1 MNKKG
6 QVLVLFVIM
15 LPLIV
20 FIISMIIGKV
30 YLYGEKKSQQDLA
43 NSACTYYK
51 KGKDISE
58 IKDIILENDKDQVIK
73 ITDNNNKIKIILV
86 KYIDNLLNKKNKVK
100 TELIC
105 E

>member
-6 QVLVLFVIM
+6 QVLVLFVIV
-15 LPLIV
+15 LPLII
-20 FIISMIIGKV
+20 FIISMVIAKV

-43 NSACTYYK
+43 NSACSYYK
-51 KGKDISE
+51 KGKSVDE
-58 IKDIILENDKDQVIK
+58 IKEIILENDKEQTIK
-73 ITDNNNKIKIILV
+73 ITDNNNTVKIILV
-86 KYIDNLLNKKNKVK
+86 KYIDNLLSKKNKVK

>member
-15 LPLIV
+15 LPLL
-20 FIISMIIGKV
+20 FLIISMIIGKV

-43 NSACTYYK
+43 NSACIYYK

-58 IKDIILENDKDQVIK
+58 IKNIILENDKDQAIK
-73 ITDNNNKIKIILV
+73 ITNNKIILV
-86 KYIDNLLNKKNKVK
+86 KYIDNLLYKKNKVK